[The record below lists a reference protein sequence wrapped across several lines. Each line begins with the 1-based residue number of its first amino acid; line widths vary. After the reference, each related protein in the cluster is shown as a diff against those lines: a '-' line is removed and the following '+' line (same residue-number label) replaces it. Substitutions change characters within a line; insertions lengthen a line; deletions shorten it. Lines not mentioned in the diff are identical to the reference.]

1 MDNINKGN
9 TELGTEKISRLII
22 KYAIPSVV
30 GLLTN
35 AIYAVEDKIFIGNSP
50 EIGAEGLAAITVAFP
65 VTNIMTAVAT
75 LLGVGGA
82 ILFSREQGK
91 EGSNKTAGEVLG
103 TTISS
108 LIFAGIL
115 TTVFGL
121 LFLTPLLKVFGAGLD
136 VLPYAKPYM
145 AILLI
150 GSSFNYLSLG
160 LNGFVVAD
168 GKPKLAM
175 YTSIIGSVG
184 NIILDYVLIVQL
196 NAGLIGAG
204 LTNVIGQAF
213 VTMVYFAYFISKKS
227 KTRLILK
234 NMRIRLDYIKNI
246 VKFGF
251 SSSIIYVLNAFT
263 GMVMNQAFINYG
275 DDLALSGYGIVNSV
289 QYLLIL
295 PLYGIV
301 QGVQPI
307 FAYNMGAELWSRV
320 KDALKIALSWSLFI
334 GVLVFAA
341 TRLWPESLVAVFTD
355 SQELRDVAAYMMAIW
370 MIGVPVI
377 GIQTVGASFYQ
388 TLGQPIK
395 ATLLS
400 STRQFIVLVPMLF
413 VLPQFFGFNGVLSAM
428 PITDYI
434 SSSITLIF
442 LVLSYRRLNER
453 QEEKTV
459 VKLKSQ
465 NTR

>member
-1 MDNINKGN
+1 M
-9 TELGTEKISRLII
+9 
-22 KYAIPSVV
+22 
-30 GLLTN
+30 
-35 AIYAVEDKIFIGNSP
+35 
-50 EIGAEGLAAITVAFP
+50 
-65 VTNIMTAVAT
+65 
-75 LLGVGGA
+75 
-82 ILFSREQGK
+82 
-91 EGSNKTAGEVLG
+91 
-103 TTISS
+103 
-108 LIFAGIL
+108 
-115 TTVFGL
+115 
-121 LFLTPLLKVFGAGLD
+121 
-136 VLPYAKPYM
+136 
-145 AILLI
+145 I

-175 YTSIIGSVG
+175 YTSIIGSVA

-213 VTMVYFAYFISKKS
+213 VSMVYLAYFISKKS
-227 KTRLILK
+227 KTQLILK
-234 NMRIRLDYIKNI
+234 NMRIQPNYVKKV

-251 SSSIIYVLNAFT
+251 SSSIIYGLNAFT
-263 GMVMNQAFINYG
+263 GMVMNQAFTNYG
-275 DDLALSGYGIVNSV
+275 GDLALSGYGIVNSV

-320 KDALKIALSWSLFI
+320 KSALRIALLWSFFI

-341 TRLWPESLVAVFTD
+341 TRIWPESLVTVFTD
-355 SQELRDVAAYMMAIW
+355 SQELRDMASYMMAIW
-370 MIGVPVI
+370 MLGVPVV

-400 STRQFIVLVPMLF
+400 STRQFLVLVPMLF
-413 VLPQFFGFNGVLSAM
+413 VLPQFFGFKGVLSAM

-434 SSSITLIF
+434 SSAITFIF
-442 LVLSYRRLNER
+442 LMISYRRLNE
-453 QEEKTV
+453 QHEENTV
-459 VKLKSQ
+459 LNLKSQ
-465 NTR
+465 EIR